1 MLGSRNKQGDKGHI
15 TRGRYLKF
23 IKSLRRRW
31 YGLVDRMQNPRM
43 PKQIATAP
51 VEGTGNE
58 EDDAKHGE
66 TRLKRI

>member
-1 MLGSRNKQGDKGHI
+1 LGSKNKQEDKGHI

-31 YGLVDRMQNPRM
+31 YGLVDRMQNQRM
-43 PKQIATAP
+43 PTQIATAT
-51 VEGTGNE
+51 VERTRKE
-58 EDDAKHGE
+58 EDYAKHGE